1 MLTFYIIILIV
12 YVTCFYLKKKMTL
25 AAVCE
30 ITCRIV
36 FRKVPKMRILVKVI
50 YEGSG
55 IQKKA
60 VKDRGRAE
68 EGPQ

>member
-1 MLTFYIIILIV
+1 
-12 YVTCFYLKKKMTL
+12 MTL
-25 AAVCE
+25 AAVCG
-30 ITCRIV
+30 ITCKIV
-36 FRKVPKMRILVKVI
+36 LRKVPKMGIVVKVI

-68 EGPQ
+68 EGAQ

>member
-1 MLTFYIIILIV
+1 
-12 YVTCFYLKKKMTL
+12 MTL

-36 FRKVPKMRILVKVI
+36 FRKVSKMRILVKVI